1 MFRTIAEAIIQVKS
15 QKYGV
20 LRATIVKPNIVSIS
34 YRLKKS
40 VSLKGG
46 QSDKGRQ

>member
-20 LRATIVKPNIVSIS
+20 LRAIIIKPNIVSTE
-34 YRLKKS
+34 KKRIAQGWS
-40 VSLKGG
+40 E
-46 QSDKGRQ
+46 

>member
-1 MFRTIAEAIIQVKS
+1 MFRTIAEAIIQAKS

-20 LRATIVKPNIVSIS
+20 LRAIIIKPNIVSTEE
-34 YRLKKS
+34 KN

-46 QSDKGRQ
+46 QSDKGRL